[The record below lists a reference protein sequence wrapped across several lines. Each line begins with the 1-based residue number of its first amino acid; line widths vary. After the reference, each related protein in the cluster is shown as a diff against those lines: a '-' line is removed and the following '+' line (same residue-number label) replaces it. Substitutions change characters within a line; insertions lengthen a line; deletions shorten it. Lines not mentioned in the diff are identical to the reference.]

1 MAIYRDTPYPS
12 CRFTV
17 DLGTGEVWSPNTGLL
32 EVVFP
37 EARLV
42 VSDYRSGNSRSPE
55 PQKVQ
60 TGVEYGTLILRRTV
74 NGSLDWYQWW
84 NEFRNGSTGNLR
96 SVTVNLMNED
106 LSNVVLTWRFNL
118 PDSPTSPLPAQPP
131 RGRRRCPPVGQ
142 SAPVRPRFSCPPEAR
157 RGRQSHPARQGCG

>member
-1 MAIYRDTPYPS
+1 MSIYRDTPYPS

-17 DLGTGEVWSPNTGLL
+17 DMGTGEVWSPNTGLL

-42 VSDYRSGNSRSPE
+42 VADYRTGNSRNPE

-96 SVTVNLMNED
+96 HITVQLLSED
-106 LSNVVLTWRFNL
+106 LSNVVLTWRFHR
-118 PDSPTSPLPAQPP
+118 A
-131 RGRRRCPPVGQ
+131 RPVTHL
-142 SAPVRPRFSCPPEAR
+142 FSSLNALGGDLFTESLEVAFER
-157 RGRQSHPARQGCG
+157 LEME

>member
-1 MAIYRDTPYPS
+1 MAIYRDLPYPP
-12 CRFTV
+12 CHFTV
-17 DLGTGEVWSPNTGLL
+17 DLGTGETWSPNTGLL

-42 VSDYRSGNSRSPE
+42 VTDYRPGNSKTPE

-84 NEFRNGSTGNLR
+84 NEFRNGSTGNTR
-96 SVTVNLMNED
+96 SVTIHLMNED
-106 LSNVVLTWRFNL
+106 LSNVVLTWKFFRARPVNHLFSNL
-118 PDSPTSPLPAQPP
+118 TGLGGELFVESLELAFE
-131 RGRRRCPPVGQ
+131 RL
-142 SAPVRPRFSCPPEAR
+142 EME
-157 RGRQSHPARQGCG
+157 